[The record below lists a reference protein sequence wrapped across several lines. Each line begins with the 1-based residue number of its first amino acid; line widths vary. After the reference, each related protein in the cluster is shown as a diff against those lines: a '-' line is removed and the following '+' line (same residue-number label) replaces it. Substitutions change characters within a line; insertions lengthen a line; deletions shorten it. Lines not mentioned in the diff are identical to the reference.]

1 MKTFKRI
8 ICFFGI
14 LSFIFA
20 KPVDIEQ
27 ARTVAINMFPQKT
40 LTACEQFSDHL
51 YLSTFKNGG
60 FVLSSADDGFPAILA
75 YSENA
80 PVDQENPAF
89 NNFCEQYDK
98 EIESLKSEERITH
111 PDWDRAETGILS
123 KSSVSSA
130 VQPLISS
137 TWNQSPYYNDKFP
150 YFVIPEYSHKKAV
163 VGCVAVVMGQLMNY
177 YEHPQ
182 KGYGKR
188 WYYSEST
195 DSLLSAW
202 HDTTYYDYENMPD
215 SLCTKSGTLTAYADQ
230 VKDVSL
236 FLYQCAVSVEME
248 LLSDGSS
255 SSYGDMIYALISHF
269 DYGTTMVQKEKA
281 DTTDEGWKNM
291 IKQELDAGRP
301 LPYRGQG
308 TSGHAFLLDGY
319 QTTTSTYFHFNW
331 GWGGYYDGWFLL
343 SALNPA
349 EGYEYTDLQAG
360 IFNIQPNSDDI
371 TRYAYT
377 GFEGIEAGWLYS
389 GYNHFYP
396 ENGTYDMVHTGKLA
410 YGFDTLSQWLISP
423 KIHIPNHD
431 NAALSFWGKMLN
443 PGRQCKVFLSFTDT
457 LRSSFTTELSTIAPG
472 NNNWTEYV
480 YSLRPYKN
488 TSVYLG
494 FKFDQSQ
501 GYIVLDDLTI
511 SRPKVLIATKSIL
524 PESHKL
530 LNIYPNPFNPR
541 TAISCQLSSYSD
553 IKLDI
558 YDLNGR
564 FVAALA
570 NGIYEK
576 GEHLFNWDA
585 SAFSSGIYICTLTI
599 NNELQATQ
607 KMVLVK

>member
-1 MKTFKRI
+1 M
-8 ICFFGI
+8 
-14 LSFIFA
+14 FA
-20 KPVDIEQ
+20 TPVDIEQ
-27 ARTVAINMFPQKT
+27 ARIVAANLYPQKT
-40 LTACEQFSDHL
+40 LATCEQLYDHL
-51 YLSTFKNGG
+51 YLSTFENGG
-60 FVLSSADDGFPAILA
+60 FILSSADNGFPAILA

-80 PVDQENPAF
+80 PLDQDNPAF
-89 NNFCEQYDK
+89 DDFCKQYNK
-98 EIESLKSEERITH
+98 EINALRSGERIVH
-111 PDWDRAETGILS
+111 SDWNKAKTGNLNKPIITS
-123 KSSVSSA
+123 E

-137 TWNQSPYYNDKFP
+137 TWDQSPYYNAKFP
-150 YFVIPEYSHKKAV
+150 YFVLPTHENEKAY

-202 HDTTYYDYENMPD
+202 YDTTDYDYENMPD
-215 SLCTKSGTLTAYADQ
+215 SLCTRSGSLTAYADQ

-248 LLSDGSS
+248 LQPDGSS
-255 SSYGDMIYALISHF
+255 SSYDDMMYALISHF
-269 DYGTTMVQKEKA
+269 DFGTAMFQKEKA

-308 TSGHAFLLDGY
+308 TGGHAFLLDGY

-331 GWGGYYDGWFLL
+331 GWGGAYDGWFLL
-343 SALNPA
+343 SALNPE
-349 EGYEYTDLQAG
+349 EGYEYTDNQAG
-360 IFNIQPNSDDI
+360 VFNIWPNSDDI
-371 TRYAYT
+371 TRYAHT
-377 GFEGIEAGWLYS
+377 SFEGIEAGWIYK
-389 GYNHFYP
+389 GGGFYP
-396 ENGTYDMVHTGKLA
+396 EYGELDMVKTGVYS
-410 YGFDTLSQWLISP
+410 YGFNNIGQWLISP
-423 KIHIPNHD
+423 KIHIPDHD

-443 PGRQCKVFLSFTDT
+443 EDRQFKLFLSFTDT
-457 LRSSFTTELSTIAPG
+457 LRSSFTTELDAIAPAD
-472 NNNWTEYV
+472 NNWTEYA
-480 YSLRPYKN
+480 YSLRSYKN

-511 SRPKVLIATKSIL
+511 SRPKVVIATKNIL
-524 PESHKL
+524 LESHKL

-541 TAISCQLSSYSD
+541 TAISYQLSAFGNVE
-553 IKLDI
+553 LNI
-558 YDLNGR
+558 YDLKGNRVHTLINEICEMGD
-564 FVAALA
+564 
-570 NGIYEK
+570 YE
-576 GEHLFNWDA
+576 LSWDA
-585 SAFSSGIYICTLTI
+585 SAFPSGIYICALTI

>member
-27 ARTVAINMFPQKT
+27 ARAVAVNIFPQKALAT
-40 LTACEQFSDHL
+40 CEQLCNHL

-80 PVDQENPAF
+80 PVDQKNPAF

-98 EIESLKSEERITH
+98 EIESLKSNERIAH
-111 PDWDRAETGILS
+111 PDWDRAEAGILS
-123 KSSVSSA
+123 KSSATSA

-137 TWNQSPYYNDKFP
+137 TWSQSPYYNDKFP
-150 YFVIPEYSHKKAV
+150 YFVIPEYSTQKAL

-215 SLCTKSGTLTAYADQ
+215 SLCTRSGTLTAYADQ

-248 LLSDGSS
+248 LLPDGSS

-269 DYGTTMVQKEKA
+269 DYGTAMVQKEKA

-308 TSGHAFLLDGY
+308 TGGHAFLLDGY

-349 EGYEYTDLQAG
+349 EGYEYTDYQAG

-377 GFEGIEAGWLYS
+377 GFEGWQAGWIYS
-389 GYNHFYP
+389 GSHFYTVSG
-396 ENGTYDMVHTGKLA
+396 ENDLV
-410 YGFDTLSQWLISP
+410 YGFFENDQWLISP
-423 KIHIPNHD
+423 KIHIPNND
-431 NAALSFWGKMLN
+431 NAALSFMALKNSGTKTL
-443 PGRQCKVFLSFTDT
+443 KVLLSQADT
-457 LRSSFTTELSTIAPG
+457 LRSSFTTELATLTPG
-472 NNNWTEYV
+472 TSWSLYA
-480 YSLRPYKN
+480 YSLRSYKN
-488 TSVYLG
+488 SDVYIG
-494 FKFDQSQ
+494 INYQSPE
-501 GYIVLDDLTI
+501 GYIIIDDLTLYTPRVVI
-511 SRPKVLIATKSIL
+511 GTKDVV
-524 PESHKL
+524 PETHKL
-530 LNIYPNPFNPR
+530 LKIYPNPFNPR
-541 TAISCQLSSYSD
+541 TAIDCQLSAVSD

-570 NGIYEK
+570 NGRYGK

-585 SAFSSGIYICTLTI
+585 SAFSSGIYICVLTV